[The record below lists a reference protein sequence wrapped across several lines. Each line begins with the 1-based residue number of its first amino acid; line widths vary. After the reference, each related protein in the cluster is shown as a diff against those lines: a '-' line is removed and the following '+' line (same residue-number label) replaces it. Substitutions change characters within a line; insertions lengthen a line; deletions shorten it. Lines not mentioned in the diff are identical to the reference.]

1 MIKQQSFYNLKSFGF
16 YIDKTREIHS
26 MITKHRS
33 VLFVRPRKFGKS
45 LLLATLE
52 ELFSGNRELFQDTY
66 IHDETDYDFKP
77 YPVITINLHLDVTK
91 PSELAVSLKR
101 IVKTL
106 AKDRGI
112 KLKSDKPEELLK
124 EFTDSFKEEI
134 VVLIDNYDFVLADNI
149 TNPDIEQLDQIL
161 AKFVSVLNDPTHFRF
176 VFLTGINNFLLCE
189 KEYGKVLEYDDCTT
203 DPDCAGICG
212 LTADEL
218 RLNYINKIVN
228 LSSKTY
234 VKAHGVDEIDAEC
247 FSHSKISQIYAEY
260 LKQEEQRTEDL
271 VSIVMRTLGGYRFGP
286 KPTNLASMGFV
297 LDFLRGNGVFDL
309 NYDLRCARG
318 YLVKKLQEDIFNIDS
333 YAGVTM
339 DPVIGCGP
347 HYSYRP
353 SLGSLLLH
361 NGILTFASYEDL
373 DGEISTKLTI
383 PNLEVQNFLEH
394 RLKKK

>member
-189 KEYGKVLEYDDCTT
+189 KEYAQL
-203 DPDCAGICG
+203 I
-212 LTADEL
+212 
-218 RLNYINKIVN
+218 
-228 LSSKTY
+228 
-234 VKAHGVDEIDAEC
+234 
-247 FSHSKISQIYAEY
+247 
-260 LKQEEQRTEDL
+260 RT
-271 VSIVMRTLGGYRFGP
+271 VP
-286 KPTNLASMGFV
+286 
-297 LDFLRGNGVFDL
+297 
-309 NYDLRCARG
+309 
-318 YLVKKLQEDIFNIDS
+318 
-333 YAGVTM
+333 
-339 DPVIGCGP
+339 
-347 HYSYRP
+347 
-353 SLGSLLLH
+353 GS
-361 NGILTFASYEDL
+361 A
-373 DGEISTKLTI
+373 
-383 PNLEVQNFLEH
+383 V
-394 RLKKK
+394 